1 MTVNLDHQ
9 IAEVARE
16 LALRSRVYPG
26 LVAKKKMHQSEA
38 DEHTRRMEAVLE
50 TLKSLMPSPNWPAP
64 KGDKK

>member
-1 MTVNLDHQ
+1 MTISLDQQ

-26 LVAKKKMHQSEA
+26 LVAKNKMRQSEA

-50 TLKSLMPSPNWPAP
+50 TLKFLMPA
-64 KGDKK
+64 